1 MTTTLIKTLPL
12 AVTLL
17 LAVSGCEF
25 ISFDAPMEPIAPP
38 DTNVDGGGPAGPE
51 PLYPFRPGAIW
62 QYDVTGLDGSKSTKW
77 VAMDKKP
84 VMVMG
89 TGLHQLDMAYP
100 VRTTV
105 SGGGSS
111 SVVRFQQAV
120 GDQIVNWRE
129 QVFDVQAQMVVDANL
144 EPQQLEVDQS
154 TERTRTGASW
164 VESYTKTSFPIGGT
178 PTTVKE
184 NEAWTVVGEE
194 MVTLPAIADKVFAT
208 IVFQKTP
215 TTGGGGGGGTD
226 AGASDAGKSDAG
238 VSRPMLTGQ
247 TWSEAADSGAAIPKT
262 LWFARG
268 IGKVKE
274 AGGGQPTEELSG
286 LEFR

>member
-17 LAVSGCEF
+17 LAASGCEF
-25 ISFDAPMEPIAPP
+25 ISFNAPMEAIAPP
-38 DTNVDGGGPAGPE
+38 DNGLDGGGPVGPE

-62 QYDVTGLDGSKSTKW
+62 QYDVTGLDGAKSTKW

-105 SGGGSS
+105 SGGGMS

-129 QVFDVQAQMVVDANL
+129 QTFDFQAQMVSDANL

-164 VESYTKTSFPIGGT
+164 VESYTKTSFPIGGI
-178 PTTVKE
+178 PTAVRQ

-194 MVTLPAIADKVFAT
+194 VVTLPAISNKSFPTV
-208 IVFQKTP
+208 VFQKTP
-215 TTGGGGGGGTD
+215 ATGGGGGGSD
-226 AGASDAGKSDAG
+226 AGASDAGKTDAG
-238 VSRPMLTGQ
+238 GTRPPTLTW
-247 TWSEAADSGAAIPKT
+247 TEAADSGVAIPKT
-262 LWFARG
+262 LWFSRG

-274 AGGGQPTEELSG
+274 AGGGQPTEELSA

>member
-1 MTTTLIKTLPL
+1 MTTTLNKTLPL

-25 ISFDAPMEPIAPP
+25 ISFDSPMEAIAPP
-38 DTNVDGGGPAGPE
+38 DPGLDGGGPAGPP

-129 QVFDVQAQMVVDANL
+129 QVFDAQAQLLVDTNL

-154 TERTRTGASW
+154 TERTRAGASW

-178 PTTVKE
+178 PVTVKQ

-194 MVTLPAIADKVFAT
+194 IVTLPAIADKTFPAV
-208 IVFQKTP
+208 VFQKTAA
-215 TTGGGGGGGTD
+215 TGGGGGGGTD
-226 AGASDAGKSDAG
+226 AGASDAGKTDG
-238 VSRPMLTGQ
+238 GSRPPTL
-247 TWSEAADSGAAIPKT
+247 TWSEAVDSGAAIPKT
-262 LWFARG
+262 LWYARG

-274 AGGGQPTEELSG
+274 AGGG
-286 LEFR
+286 